1 MPEETNRVAVEILGE
16 RYILKGDMPPD
27 YIRRIAGEV
36 DQRLRD
42 IVNRHSRIPITKAAV
57 LVAVN
62 LADEL
67 NRLQESYDG
76 LVKMIESE
84 KVQSK

>member
-1 MPEETNRVAVEILGE
+1 MGEETNRVTVEILGE
-16 RYILKGDMPPD
+16 RYILKAAMPPD
-27 YIRRIAGEV
+27 YVRRIAGEV
-36 DQRLRD
+36 DRRVRE
-42 IVNRHSRIPITKAAV
+42 IINRYSRISTTKAAV

-67 NRLQESYDG
+67 HRLQENYDG

-84 KVQSK
+84 KVK

>member
-1 MPEETNRVAVEILGE
+1 MGETNRVAVEILGE
-16 RYILKGDMPPD
+16 RYVLKGEMSPD
-27 YIRRIAGEV
+27 YIRQIAEEV
-36 DQRLRD
+36 DRRVRD
-42 IVNRHSRIPITKAAV
+42 IINRHSRIPMTKAAI

-84 KVQSK
+84 KVK